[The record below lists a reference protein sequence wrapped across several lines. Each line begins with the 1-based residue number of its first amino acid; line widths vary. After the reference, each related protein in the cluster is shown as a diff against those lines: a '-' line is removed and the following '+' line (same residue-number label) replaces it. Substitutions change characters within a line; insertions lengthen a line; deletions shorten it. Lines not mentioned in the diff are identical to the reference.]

1 MFIVSYQGR
10 GRRGVND
17 KTGVVSE
24 LGSLMAVG
32 LQVSISGQVDQ
43 QVSQCYAR
51 INTCAEV
58 QGIAGAL
65 QRDFREA
72 RKQLG
77 ERKRR
82 GRGRGK
88 GEREGERE
96 RGERERRERMGGK
109 RGGRRE

>member
-10 GRRGVND
+10 GWRGVND

-24 LGSLMAVG
+24 LGGVMAVG

-77 ERKRR
+77 ERK
-82 GRGRGK
+82 GK
-88 GEREGERE
+88 YEEEEEEEEREG
-96 RGERERRERMGGK
+96 
-109 RGGRRE
+109 GR

>member
-10 GRRGVND
+10 GWRGVND

-24 LGSLMAVG
+24 LGGVMAVG
-32 LQVSISGQVDQ
+32 LQVSVSGQVDQ

-51 INTCAEV
+51 IDTCAKV

-77 ERKRR
+77 ERKRKRKRKGKGKRREREGDRGRGDR
-82 GRGRGK
+82 GRGR
-88 GEREGERE
+88 EE
-96 RGERERRERMGGK
+96 
-109 RGGRRE
+109 

>member
-1 MFIVSYQGR
+1 
-10 GRRGVND
+10 
-17 KTGVVSE
+17 
-24 LGSLMAVG
+24 MAVG

-77 ERKRR
+77 ERKGNMRKRKRERRDGKGDR
-82 GRGRGK
+82 GRGDRG
-88 GEREGERE
+88 GERE
-96 RGERERRERMGGK
+96 RGIGGERDGGERD
-109 RGGRRE
+109 GGREG